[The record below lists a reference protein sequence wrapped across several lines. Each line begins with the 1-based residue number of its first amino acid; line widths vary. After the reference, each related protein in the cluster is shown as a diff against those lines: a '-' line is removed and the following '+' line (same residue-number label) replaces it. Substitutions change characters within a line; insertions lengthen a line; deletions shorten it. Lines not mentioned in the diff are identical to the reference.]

1 MARVIRPSPLGFLAP
16 HSGIRPR
23 WAPHHLV
30 GLAGAQSTLGA
41 GRHLQQHHEGI
52 VVPLQHSVRSTYRA
66 PARVR
71 ALPPDPP
78 PRVVRALGHAL
89 QADERVDDV
98 SSFNERS
105 STTLS
110 PVVCSCL
117 FR

>member
-1 MARVIRPSPLGFLAP
+1 MVGISPGVNALG
-16 HSGIRPR
+16 RCQDD
-23 WAPHHLV
+23 
-30 GLAGAQSTLGA
+30 GLSHT
-41 GRHLQQHHEGI
+41 
-52 VVPLQHSVRSTYRA
+52 S
-66 PARVR
+66 
-71 ALPPDPP
+71 
-78 PRVVRALGHAL
+78 RVVRALGHAL